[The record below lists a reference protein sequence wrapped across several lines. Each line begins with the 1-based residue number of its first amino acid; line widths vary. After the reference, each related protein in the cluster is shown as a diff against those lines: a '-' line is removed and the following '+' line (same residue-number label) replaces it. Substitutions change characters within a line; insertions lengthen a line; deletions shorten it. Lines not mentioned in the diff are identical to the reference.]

1 MGNILNFTTAVTD
14 HCCPGQLCRGGGSSS
29 SRMATHQLEALS
41 ILAFRALLCEHI
53 QQHEAFCRKRIGS
66 SQFQLLSILLCGA
79 VHAKGIAAGDRFKLC
94 GILIV
99 CGVIS
104 DHIICHDAKE
114 PHVDHPRSSSSSR
127 IAGHR
132 FEPLIILAFRA
143 ILEHIWQH
151 KSFVQK
157 QIANGRFQ
165 LLSILLCGAIHAKG
179 IVASD
184 QCKMCGLL
192 LCGVMSDYFC
202 DDAKDPPTDVLRDLP
217 EGLLWTIFS
226 MLPLDA
232 AVRTSAL
239 SRQWRY
245 LWTDCP
251 KLSFDGN
258 TLCNKKNH
266 GKQVY
271 TPLFIHIVNRV
282 LEQCRGKFVEE
293 LAIKIELN
301 CMLVEYLD
309 NWVRFAVSS
318 GTKALVFDLA
328 PEERQLVGRDDRYR
342 FPFELLDKESICR
355 LQKIHLSFVDFQP
368 PMQFRGFPN
377 LQKLDLN
384 LVNVSGKEILHMLS
398 NCCNLEWLS
407 IVRCHLNCDLEVNC
421 PLPHLLYLKIVSCII
436 TSIAFDAVNLATFK
450 YKGRA
455 VPIDLSKSSE
465 LVCADIWFGRVT
477 FGHAI
482 AVLAKVLTSVQHLT
496 LDTACKP
503 QKIPRLMHH
512 RCEFSQMKYL
522 QLRLVY
528 IEEFDTLSLISFMR
542 SAPFI
547 EKLELHFCF
556 PGYVRLAQELEPIR
570 KLPEHLFNNLKS
582 LHVTGFK
589 ACIGQVEL
597 LSHMVEN
604 APALEVLSI
613 DNSDKYPLE
622 GHEKN
627 AKTVVDLVHRIVRR
641 YLEGKISPKCT
652 LILL

>member
-1 MGNILNFTTAVTD
+1 MGNILNFTTDVPN
-14 HCCPGQLCRGGGSSS
+14 HVRMSS
-29 SRMATHQLEALS
+29 SRIATHQLESLS

-53 QQHEAFCRKRIGS
+53 QRHEAFCRKRVASG
-66 SQFQLLSILLCGA
+66 QFQLLSILLCGDI
-79 VHAKGIAAGDRFKLC
+79 HAKGIAAGDRFKLC
-94 GILIV
+94 GILI

-104 DHIICHDAKE
+104 DHIICHDAKD
-114 PHVDHPRSSSSSR
+114 PPVDHRGSSSR
-127 IAGHR
+127 IAGHQL
-132 FEPLIILAFRA
+132 EPLITLAFRA
-143 ILEHIWQH
+143 TSEHILRH
-151 KSFVQK
+151 KSLHQK
-157 QIANGRFQ
+157 RIANGRFQ

-179 IVASD
+179 ITASD
-184 QCKMCGLL
+184 RCKMCGIL

-202 DDAKDPPTDVLRDLP
+202 DDAKHPPTDVLRDLP

-258 TLCNKKNH
+258 TLCGKKNH

-271 TPLFIHIVNRV
+271 SPLFIHIVNRV
-282 LEQCRGKFVEE
+282 LEQCHGKFVEE

-309 NWVRFAVSS
+309 NWVRFTVSS
-318 GTKALVFDLA
+318 GAKALVFDLA

-384 LVNVSGKEILHMLS
+384 LVNVSGKDILHMLS

-421 PLPHLLYLKIVSCII
+421 PLPHLLYLKIVSCSI
-436 TSIAFDAVNLATFK
+436 TSISFDAVNLVTFK

-482 AVLAKVLTSVQHLT
+482 AVLAKVITSVQHLT

-512 RCEFSQMKYL
+512 RCEFSQMTYL
-522 QLRLVY
+522 QLRLV
-528 IEEFDTLSLISFMR
+528 LLKNSIS
-542 SAPFI
+542 
-547 EKLELHFCF
+547 
-556 PGYVRLAQELEPIR
+556 
-570 KLPEHLFNNLKS
+570 
-582 LHVTGFK
+582 
-589 ACIGQVEL
+589 
-597 LSHMVEN
+597 
-604 APALEVLSI
+604 
-613 DNSDKYPLE
+613 
-622 GHEKN
+622 
-627 AKTVVDLVHRIVRR
+627 
-641 YLEGKISPKCT
+641 YL
-652 LILL
+652 

>member
-1 MGNILNFTTAVTD
+1 MGNILNFTTAVSD
-14 HCCPGQLCRGGGSSS
+14 HCRPGQLCRGSGSSS
-29 SRMATHQLEALS
+29 SSRIATHQLESLS
-41 ILAFRALLCEHI
+41 ILAFRALLCKHI
-53 QQHEAFCRKRIGS
+53 QRHEAFRRKRVASG
-66 SQFQLLSILLCGA
+66 QFQLLSILLCGDI
-79 VHAKGIAAGDRFKLC
+79 HAKGIAADDRFKLC
-94 GILIV
+94 GILI

-104 DHIICHDAKE
+104 DYIVYDPKE
-114 PHVDHPRSSSSSR
+114 PHVDLWSCHPRKIHRGGSSR
-127 IAGHR
+127 IASHQ

-258 TLCNKKNH
+258 TLCSKKNH

-282 LEQCRGKFVEE
+282 LEQCRGKFVEG

-309 NWVRFAVSS
+309 NW
-318 GTKALVFDLA
+318 
-328 PEERQLVGRDDRYR
+328 
-342 FPFELLDKESICR
+342 
-355 LQKIHLSFVDFQP
+355 KIHLSFVDFQP

-384 LVNVSGKEILHMLS
+384 LVNVSGKDILHMLS

-407 IVRCHLNCDLEVNC
+407 IVRCHLNSELEVNC
-421 PLPHLLYLKIVSCII
+421 PLPHLLYLKIVSCNI
-436 TSIAFDAVNLATFK
+436 TSIVFDAVNLVTFK

-482 AVLAKVLTSVQHLT
+482 AVLAKVLTSVQHLI

-512 RCEFSQMKYL
+512 RCEFSQMTYL

-528 IEEFDTLSLISFMR
+528 VEEFDILSLISFMR

>member
-1 MGNILNFTTAVTD
+1 MGNILNFTTAVSD
-14 HCCPGQLCRGGGSSS
+14 HCRPGQLCRGGGGGSS
-29 SRMATHQLEALS
+29 SRIAIHQLEALS

-53 QQHEAFCRKRIGS
+53 QRHEAFRRKRVASG
-66 SQFQLLSILLCGA
+66 QFQLLSILLCGDI
-79 VHAKGIAAGDRFKLC
+79 HAKGIAADDRFKMC
-94 GILIV
+94 GILI

-104 DHIICHDAKE
+104 DHIICHDAKDSQVG
-114 PHVDHPRSSSSSR
+114 HRGSSSR

-132 FEPLIILAFRA
+132 LEPLIILAFRA
-143 ILEHIWQH
+143 TSEHILRH
-151 KSFVQK
+151 KALDQK
-157 QIANGRFQ
+157 RIADGRFQ

-184 QCKMCGLL
+184 RCKMCGLL
-192 LCGVMSDYFC
+192 LCGVMSDYIC
-202 DDAKDPPTDVLRDLP
+202 DDIKDPPTDVLRDLP

-258 TLCNKKNH
+258 TLCGKKNH

-309 NWVRFAVSS
+309 NWVRLAVSS

-328 PEERQLVGRDDRYR
+328 PQERQLVGRDDRYR

-384 LVNVSGKEILHMLS
+384 LVNVSGKDILHMLS

-407 IVRCHLNCDLEVNC
+407 IVRCHLNSELEVNC
-421 PLPHLLYLKIVSCII
+421 PLPHLLYLKIASCNI
-436 TSIAFDAVNLATFK
+436 TSIAFDAVNLVTFK

-482 AVLAKVLTSVQHLT
+482 AVLAKVLTSVQHLI

-512 RCEFSQMKYL
+512 RCEFSQMTYL

-528 IEEFDTLSLISFMR
+528 VEEFDILSLISFMR

-547 EKLELHFCF
+547 EKLELHGVVLGVIRSPKAF
-556 PGYVRLAQELEPIR
+556 PHNKKLLAVIPL
-570 KLPEHLFNNLKS
+570 
-582 LHVTGFK
+582 VTGC
-589 ACIGQVEL
+589 AL
-597 LSHMVEN
+597 LCPCWP
-604 APALEVLSI
+604 APGCAPS
-613 DNSDKYPLE
+613 ST
-622 GHEKN
+622 G
-627 AKTVVDLVHRIVRR
+627 
-641 YLEGKISPKCT
+641 
-652 LILL
+652 